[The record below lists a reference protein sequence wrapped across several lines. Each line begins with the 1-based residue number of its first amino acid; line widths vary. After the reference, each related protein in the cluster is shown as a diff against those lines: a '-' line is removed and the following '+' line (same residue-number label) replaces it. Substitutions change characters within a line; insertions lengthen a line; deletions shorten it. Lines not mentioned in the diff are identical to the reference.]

1 MSCYGDKS
9 PCLNNISSAK
19 NSVKYCP
26 RKNILSTSTSVKW
39 NKTIS
44 CIRTTLTK
52 IPWKQNPPIHSVH
65 SSSLHLTRLTC
76 LQEVNISPNHQ
87 HQHQLP
93 HHHWSHSGG
102 DPIDPNQCLPDHQ
115 QRPEA
120 LLEST
125 YAGVPVQGRFY
136 SNKKMQ
142 LFRTFSKH
150 IKEIAKNYKI
160 AYRSCQRCT
169 NRVRLC
175 GNISMVCIWTPRH
188 QLILRLL

>member
-1 MSCYGDKS
+1 MSRYGDKS
-9 PCLNNISSAK
+9 PSLNNNISSVK
-19 NSVKYCP
+19 NS
-26 RKNILSTSTSVKW
+26 LSTSTSVKW

-87 HQHQLP
+87 HLLP

-102 DPIDPNQCLPDHQ
+102 DPIDPNQCLPEHQ

-120 LLEST
+120 LLENT
-125 YAGVPVQGRFY
+125 YAGVPVQGCFY
-136 SNKKMQ
+136 SDKKC
-142 LFRTFSKH
+142 
-150 IKEIAKNYKI
+150 Y
-160 AYRSCQRCT
+160 Y
-169 NRVRLC
+169 
-175 GNISMVCIWTPRH
+175 
-188 QLILRLL
+188 